1 MFNVQHPTRSY
12 ILQYLT
18 SSYHWHPGSQAQAT
32 CPLWCVM
39 PSWHRAWPAWRI
51 SLKVASATGMR
62 WPRCSRTI
70 RDDPLSASKKRLH
83 TATCERTCTLL
94 DLIGSYGILLGSY
107 WILLDLIGSYWIL
120 LAFCAI
126 SRCCLASRALT
137 GRSFSFSC
145 GQKMSKTCRPSHLLL
160 CYVAF
165 TVHILD
171 VTAIL
176 DILGH
181 FFLGALRL

>member
-83 TATCERTCTLL
+83 TATCEELVPYWILL
-94 DLIGSYGILLGSY
+94 DLMGSY

-126 SRCCLASRALT
+126 SRCCLGLSSINRQVFQFFVWSKNVKNLPALPPII
-137 GRSFSFSC
+137 
-145 GQKMSKTCRPSHLLL
+145 ML
-160 CYVAF
+160 CCIYCTYF
-165 TVHILD
+165 RCHCYSWYSWT
-171 VTAIL
+171 
-176 DILGH
+176 
-181 FFLGALRL
+181 FFLRALRL